1 MSASIEY
8 EPDDICVLRF
18 SGLLRQAEFGALQDQ
33 LARKI
38 DAGAKPRLLAIVEN
52 FEGWEKGTDWDD
64 LDFLFSYSNKIEK
77 IAILAEPKWE
87 VHGLA
92 FAGAGVRK
100 APVKFFPSDQ
110 LAEARAWLTD
120 SSGER

>member
-1 MSASIEY
+1 MAATIEY
-8 EPDDICVLRF
+8 ESGDICVLRF
-18 SGLLRQAEFGALQDQ
+18 SGILRQSEFRAKQNA

-38 DAGAKPRLLAIVEN
+38 DSGSKPRLLAIVEN

-64 LDFLFSYSNKIEK
+64 LDFLFSYSDK
-77 IAILAEPKWE
+77 IARIAIVAEPRWE
-87 VHGLA
+87 VNALA

-100 APVKFFPSDQ
+100 APVKFFPSNE

-120 SSGER
+120 SSGP